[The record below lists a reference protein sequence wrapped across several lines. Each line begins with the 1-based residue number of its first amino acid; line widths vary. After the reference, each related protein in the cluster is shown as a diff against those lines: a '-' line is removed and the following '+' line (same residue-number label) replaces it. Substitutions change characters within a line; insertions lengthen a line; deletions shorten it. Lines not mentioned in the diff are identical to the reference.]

1 MKWSE
6 MTTARKIL
14 TVVEHVSNILYWI
27 FFILHM
33 ADILD
38 ALAVVLVLML
48 MHSACRMFTESTKI
62 FRILWGVI
70 FVLGCLLSVWALW
83 QYLR

>member
-14 TVVEHVSNILYWI
+14 TAVEHVSGMLYWI

-48 MHSACRMFTESTKI
+48 VNSACRFFTASAREI
-62 FRILWGVI
+62 RILWGI
-70 FVLGCLLSVWALW
+70 LFVMGCLVSLWALW
-83 QYLR
+83 QYLN

>member
-33 ADILD
+33 ADLLD
-38 ALAVVLVLML
+38 ALAVVMVLLLVNC
-48 MHSACRMFTESTKI
+48 ACRVFTASAKGL
-62 FRILWGVI
+62 RILWGI
-70 FVLGCLLSVWALW
+70 LFVLGCLVSVWALW